1 MKPQKI
7 KFYKHGCKYG
17 NKLITSLRV
26 GQSYLNAH
34 SFKIGLCQT
43 PECDCGARQETSSH
57 ILLDCEFYVSDRQI
71 LFDFVGTQLSCF
83 PKLGK
88 KEKTDILLYGYKPDN
103 NDFYLINSRIT
114 IAVHNFLMKTRRL
127 EK

>member
-1 MKPQKI
+1 MWNSLNNSEKCIHDLVKFKEKINIQMKPQKI

-88 KEKTDILLYGYKPDN
+88 KEKN
-103 NDFYLINSRIT
+103 
-114 IAVHNFLMKTRRL
+114 
-127 EK
+127 